1 MSTIINIDTA
11 SSKAFIC
18 LAKDGICLHYISND
32 NQKDHAAF
40 LHGAI
45 QEALKISAISINE
58 VDAIAVNEGPGSYT
72 GLRVGMAS
80 AKGLCFALNKPFI
93 TVNSLELLATAVADE
108 IGKHSDRLICPM
120 IDARRMEVFTA
131 LFTANLQQLEAPH
144 ALILN
149 ESSFGHYLDI
159 QPVIFCGDG
168 AQKFL
173 KIISHPNASLLN
185 PASLQSAISQM
196 SYQRY
201 LQKNITDLAYSEP
214 FYLKDFHDNR

>member
-1 MSTIINIDTA
+1 MSTILNIDTA
-11 SSKAFIC
+11 SSTAFIGI
-18 LAKDGICLHYISND
+18 AKDGICLQNISNE

-45 QEALKISAISINE
+45 QEILKVSSITINE
-58 VDAIAVNEGPGSYT
+58 LDAIAVNEGPGSYT

-80 AKGLCFALNKPFI
+80 AKGLCFALNKPLI
-93 TVNSLELLATAVADE
+93 TVNSLELLATAVAAE
-108 IGKHSDRLICPM
+108 IGKDSDSLICPM

-131 LFTANLQQLEAPH
+131 LFTAKLQQLEAPH

-149 ESSFGHYLDI
+149 ESSFSHYLDT
-159 QPVIFCGDG
+159 QPFIFCGDG

-185 PASLQSAISQM
+185 TDSLHTAFSQM

-201 LQKNITDLAYSEP
+201 LQANFMNLAYSEP
-214 FYLKDFHDNR
+214 FYLKDFQDNR

>member
-11 SSKAFIC
+11 STKAIVC
-18 LAKDGICLHYISND
+18 IAKDGICLHEISNE

-40 LHGAI
+40 LHVAI
-45 QEALKISAISINE
+45 QEALNVSSISINE
-58 VDAIAVNEGPGSYT
+58 LDAIAVNEGPGSYT

-80 AKGLCFALNKPFI
+80 AKGLCFALNKPLI
-93 TVNSLELLATAVADE
+93 TVNSLELLATAVAGE
-108 IGKHSDRLICPM
+108 IDKHSNRLICPM

-131 LFTANLQQLEAPH
+131 LFTANLQQLEAPY

-149 ESSFGHYLDI
+149 ESSFSHYLDI

-173 KIISHPNASLLN
+173 KIISHPSSSLLN
-185 PASLQSAISQM
+185 PASLQLAFSQR

-201 LQKNITDLAYSEP
+201 LQQNFTDLAYSEP
-214 FYLKDFHDNR
+214 LYLKDFHDNR

>member
-18 LAKDGICLHYISND
+18 IAKDGICLNNISNE

-45 QEALKISAISINE
+45 LEALKVLSISINE
-58 VDAIAVNEGPGSYT
+58 LDAVAVNEGPGSYT

-80 AKGLCFALNKPFI
+80 AKGLCFALNKPLI
-93 TVNSLELLATAVADE
+93 TVNALELLATAVAGE
-108 IGKHSDRLICPM
+108 NGNHSDELICPM

-131 LFTANLQQLEAPH
+131 LYAANLEELEAPH

-149 ESSFGHYLDI
+149 ESSFDHYLDI
-159 QPVIFCGDG
+159 QPVNFCGDG

-173 KIISHPNASLLN
+173 KIISHSNANFLN
-185 PASLQSAISQM
+185 PGSLQSAISQM
-196 SYQRY
+196 SYQSY
-201 LQKNITDLAYSEP
+201 MQHDFTDLAYSEP
-214 FYLKDFHDNR
+214 CYLKDFHDNR